1 MIILNRITFFLL
13 LLVFPL
19 TFVPQNE
26 ENRGYRVK
34 VGDPVPP
41 LTLQMING
49 EIWTN
54 KDFIDKTVVIQ
65 FTGSWCSVCKKEMP
79 ELESRV
85 WQNYKEKDFLL
96 IGIDIKDTRDRM
108 ISFIEK
114 TGVTYPIAWDPEAEI
129 FDLFTLKG
137 AGVTRNIVINKRGEI
152 VFLTR
157 LFEEKEFQAMIDKI
171 DELVNL

>member
-1 MIILNRITFFLL
+1 MNRITFFLL

-137 AGVTRNIVINKRGEI
+137 AGVTRNIVINKRGVI

>member
-1 MIILNRITFFLL
+1 M
-13 LLVFPL
+13 VFPL

-137 AGVTRNIVINKRGEI
+137 AGVTRNIVINKKGEI

>member
-1 MIILNRITFFLL
+1 MDRITFFLL